1 MNRLTSNYFANPW
14 LPSMMMVLALLG
26 CLTACKRAH
35 YRERADAEAYE
46 LITEKANDPRWT
58 PPDIS
63 IDIDPRSR
71 MFDAN
76 DPDYPPMPPDDPTS
90 NELMYRIDGKP
101 NYPHWEKYGMTPYVE
116 NPDFMKQLPLDE
128 DGLLRL
134 DLATAIDLALIH
146 SPDYQENFEDLYLSA
161 LDVSAERFDFDSQL
175 FGGSQVFYR
184 TSGEDSGRPRS
195 RLNVDSDLALRKT
208 FITGADLL
216 VNFANTFVWD
226 FHGQDTNAAFSLL
239 DFSFV
244 QPLLRGAGREV
255 VLTRLTLSERN
266 LLANLRS
273 IERFRQGFYLEIAT
287 GDGGVRGP
295 RRIGGLFGGSGLEG
309 FTGVGGGFGGVGGVF
324 TGAGGAFAAGA
335 ALQVGGFLGLLQD
348 RQNIRNQRTNITGLR
363 ARTIGFQQTLN
374 ESLRQIPD
382 DPTVVVQ
389 NRLQVAQTR
398 QTLFDQEFALSSAE
412 AAYQAQV
419 DGLKIRLGLPPH
431 IGVVVEDPLLDRF
444 NLLDTAIVP
453 LQDEVSDLSDVVGA
467 INELILESVSYQE
480 TDGRRVASLAWT
492 EDLSQR
498 LQQLLVSVERIKN
511 LRDRL
516 SSENMAQA
524 RRDIDQLER
533 ALPRRRATLERLR
546 RKYPTVINEQ
556 IELAIQQQTRIP
568 VDIDPAI
575 LSSSRLDTIA
585 DELNQEYQRLQT
597 RFQTYEQPIQA
608 LQEKLQRILAR
619 ADLPEGA
626 DLYNQLESEVI
637 FEIPRLLAELNSDLL
652 DLSLIQ
658 ARARTES
665 IDLILVDLNTSDALG
680 IASQNRLDWMNARAG
695 LVDTWRAI
703 WFVADQLE
711 GVLDIVADGDIGT
724 EGGSLGNNPF
734 KFRSTTGSV
743 RMGVRFDAPFTRL
756 LERNTYRQ
764 VLIDYQQSRRSYYRF
779 IDGVSSGLREAIR
792 TLELNELNFEIRRV
806 AILSAIEQVVLNDEI
821 STLNEERGAAQ
832 GATAARD
839 IVQALSDL
847 QNAQDAFT
855 GVWITYEV
863 NRRFLDFNLG
873 TFQLDRRGLWIDPG
887 PIKGGVAPYVV
898 GNSADEGNPMLSP
911 DDEMWLE
918 SEGMEALPPAS
929 PAPTNAYGN
938 TESKIRMFRL
948 PNPADAG

>member
-1 MNRLTSNYFANPW
+1 M
-14 LPSMMMVLALLG
+14 
-26 CLTACKRAH
+26 
-35 YRERADAEAYE
+35 
-46 LITEKANDPRWT
+46 
-58 PPDIS
+58 IS
-63 IDIDPRSR
+63 HCSIR
-71 MFDAN
+71 
-76 DPDYPPMPPDDPTS
+76 
-90 NELMYRIDGKP
+90 
-101 NYPHWEKYGMTPYVE
+101 
-116 NPDFMKQLPLDE
+116 
-128 DGLLRL
+128 
-134 DLATAIDLALIH
+134 
-146 SPDYQENFEDLYLSA
+146 PDYQETFEELYLSA
-161 LDVSAERFDFDSQL
+161 LDVSAERFEFDSQL

-195 RLNVDSDLALRKT
+195 RLNVDSDLALRKA
-208 FITGADLL
+208 FITGADLV
-216 VNFANTFVWD
+216 VNFANTLVWD
-226 FHGQDTNAAFSLL
+226 FHGPDSNAAFSLL

-266 LLANLRS
+266 LLANMRS
-273 IERFRQGFYLEIAT
+273 IERFRKGFYLEIAT
-287 GDGGVRGP
+287 GDGGVRGA

-419 DGLKIRLGLPPH
+419 DGLKTRLGLPPH
-431 IGVVVEDPLLDRF
+431 IGVVIEDPLLDRF

-467 INELILESVSYQE
+467 VNELILESVDFSE
-480 TDGRRVASLAWT
+480 VDGRRVAQLKWSD
-492 EDLSQR
+492 ELSQR
-498 LQQLLVSVERIKN
+498 LQQLLASVQRIEN

-516 SSENMAQA
+516 STDNMAQA
-524 RRDIDQLER
+524 RIDIDRLEKS
-533 ALPRRRATLERLR
+533 LPKRRETLDRLQ

-556 IELAIQQQTRIP
+556 INLAIQQQTRIP

-575 LSSSRLDTIA
+575 LSTTRLDTIS
-585 DELNQEYQRLQT
+585 DELNQEYERLQA
-597 RFQTYEQPIQA
+597 RFQSYEQPLQA
-608 LQEKLQRILAR
+608 LSDKLQRILAR
-619 ADLPEGA
+619 ADLPEGS

-637 FEIPRLLAELNSDLL
+637 FEIPRLLADLNSDLL

-665 IDLILVDLNTSDALG
+665 IDLIPVDLNTSDALG
-680 IASQNRLDWMNARAG
+680 IAAQNRLDWMNARAG

-724 EGGSLGNNPF
+724 EGGSLGDNPF

-743 RMGVRFDAPFTRL
+743 RMGLRFDAPFTRL

-764 VLIDYQQSRRSYYRF
+764 VLIDYQQARRGYYRF
-779 IDGVSSGLREAIR
+779 IDGVSSGLRSVIR

-847 QNAQDAFT
+847 QNAQDAFM

-873 TFQLDRRGLWIDPG
+873 TFELDPRGMWIDPG
-887 PIKGGVAPYVV
+887 PIRGGVAPYVV
-898 GNSADEGNPMLSP
+898 ENCADEGNPMLTP

-918 SEGMEALPPAS
+918 SEGMESLPPAI
-929 PAPTNAYGN
+929 PAPGNAIDSAD
-938 TESKIRMFRL
+938 SKVRMFRL
-948 PNPADAG
+948 PTPAEAG